1 VNCSTIVLQ
10 STGTT
15 ASAYTLLGIGT
26 AGSQASQI
34 LEVIVYDNI
43 LTTNNY
49 TCVLNYLNN
58 KYGYSTWV

>member
-1 VNCSTIVLQ
+1 
-10 STGTT
+10 
-15 ASAYTLLGIGT
+15 
-26 AGSQASQI
+26 

-58 KYGYSTWV
+58 KYNYSTWV